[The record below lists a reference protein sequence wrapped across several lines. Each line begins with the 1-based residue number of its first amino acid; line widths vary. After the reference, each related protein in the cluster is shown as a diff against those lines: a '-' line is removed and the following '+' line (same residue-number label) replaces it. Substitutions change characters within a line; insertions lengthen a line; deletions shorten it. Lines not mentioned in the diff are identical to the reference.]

1 MSETQERGS
10 HGSLGLAAPAP
21 RKRGR
26 PRKHPVPAVPAPIQT
41 APTVAEAS
49 ELMELVR
56 LMVKQ
61 QATVLEQMTAAQ
73 MATTDLM
80 KTWMQM
86 FTPSAQPL
94 PSSSADERALR
105 AAEKQ
110 LEEWDPLDQYLDP
123 RDVLKGLM

>member
-1 MSETQERGS
+1 MSETQARGS
-10 HGSLGLAAPAP
+10 HGSLGVAAPAP

-26 PRKHPVPAVPAPIQT
+26 PRKHPVPAPVQT
-41 APTVAEAS
+41 TPTVAETS
-49 ELMELVR
+49 EMMDLVR

-94 PSSSADERALR
+94 PSSSADEGALR

>member
-1 MSETQERGS
+1 MSETQECGS

-26 PRKHPVPAVPAPIQT
+26 PRKHPVPAPVQT
-41 APTVAEAS
+41 TPTVAEAS
-49 ELMELVR
+49 ELMDLVR

-94 PSSSADERALR
+94 ASSSADERALR

>member
-1 MSETQERGS
+1 M
-10 HGSLGLAAPAP
+10 PAP
-21 RKRGR
+21 
-26 PRKHPVPAVPAPIQT
+26 VQT
-41 APTVAEAS
+41 TPTVAEAS

>member
-1 MSETQERGS
+1 MHQAQEQHQPGS
-10 HGSLGLAAPAP
+10 VGVAP

-26 PRKHPVPAVPAPIQT
+26 PRKHPLPAPIQT
-41 APTVAEAS
+41 TPTVAESAD
-49 ELMELVR
+49 LMELVR
-56 LMVKQ
+56 TMVQQ
-61 QATVLEQMTAAQ
+61 QAQVLAQMTAAQ

-110 LEEWDPLDQYLDP
+110 LEQWDPLDAYMDP
-123 RDVLKGLM
+123 HDVLKGLM

>member
-1 MSETQERGS
+1 MHQTEEQRPN
-10 HGSLGLAAPAP
+10 GSLGVTP

-26 PRKHPVPAVPAPIQT
+26 PRKHPVPAAPVPIQT
-41 APTVAEAS
+41 TPTVAEAA
-49 ELMELVR
+49 ELMDLVR
-56 LMVKQ
+56 LMVHQ
-61 QATVLEQMTAAQ
+61 QAKVLEQMTAAQ

-94 PSSSADERALR
+94 PSSSAEERALR

-110 LEEWDPLDQYLDP
+110 LEQWDPLDQYLDP
-123 RDVLKGLM
+123 ADVLKGLM

>member
-1 MSETQERGS
+1 MSQAQERGGD
-10 HGSLGLAAPAP
+10 GSLGLAAP

-26 PRKHPVPAVPAPIQT
+26 PRKHPVPTPLAMS
-41 APTVAEAS
+41 PTTTEAS

-56 LMVKQ
+56 TMVHQ
-61 QATVLEQMTAAQ
+61 QAKVLEQMTSAQ

-105 AAEKQ
+105 AAEKE
-110 LEEWDPLDQYLDP
+110 LEAWDPLDHYLDP

>member
-1 MSETQERGS
+1 MHQTEEHRVAGS
-10 HGSLGLAAPAP
+10 VGVAP

-26 PRKHPVPAVPAPIQT
+26 PRKHPLPTPTPVQT
-41 APTVAEAS
+41 TPTVAESS

-56 LMVKQ
+56 TMVHQ
-61 QATVLEQMTAAQ
+61 QAQVLAQMTAAQ

-86 FTPSAQPL
+86 FTPTAEPI

-105 AAEKQ
+105 AAERQ
-110 LEEWDPLDQYLDP
+110 LEEWDPIDQYLDP
-123 RDVLKGLM
+123 HDVLKGLM